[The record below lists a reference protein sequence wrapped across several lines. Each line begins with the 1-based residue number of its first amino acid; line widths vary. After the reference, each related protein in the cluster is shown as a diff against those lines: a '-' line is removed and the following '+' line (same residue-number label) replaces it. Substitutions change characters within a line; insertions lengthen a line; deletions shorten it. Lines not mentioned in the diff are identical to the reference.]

1 MRKPLFWIGIRESE
15 ITDCNHL
22 FSGSIT
28 IFGTGKNGN
37 RSFDHSTGYRFD
49 YNQDNEHWTAFVKIQ
64 LQDIY
69 QKYPDAQ
76 FMLYYPD
83 EYDVYGNEL
92 TQRLICQNES
102 DLINL
107 LEDKHRTRKWLS
119 SCVPVCPY
127 IICLGK
133 EIDYDTLCQKFPHHT
148 EFVAQEA
155 YSCGG
160 SGTYFVAS
168 PKDYDKNILGEN
180 AYSFSPY
187 IENSISP
194 NIHII
199 IYDDEV
205 LLLPP
210 SVQLFSSGDERFQ
223 YHGADYVM
231 FTHLP
236 ENITQSVYKYAHL
249 IGERLRFAGYRG
261 ICGIDF
267 LCKEAEVYF
276 MEINARFQSSSF
288 LINRAFHDASVACS
302 VQELHR
308 DAFLHST
315 CSYHPLDLSVKY
327 SFWGYAYDP
336 RLHQQLY
343 YIHSL
348 HVSCDDKDVI
358 CMDDNLDWN
367 MRLEKGTYLFK
378 SVFRGNIAAL
388 SPDFTCRIHS
398 NIEIEKQLQTSLP
411 WNNNDAVQ
419 WKIMLLNHGTR
430 ISENAI
436 KEAAKQ
442 GELNYEEFSAVDI
455 QINGEICVNVPYM
468 ANRSQISPFEIDITL
483 EGNYILC
490 YLGEYLTNITLRYR
504 DQLSFNTTKRG
515 IPFDAIGYLGN
526 DRLRIFHRLGCFFK
540 DNHCGCKFC
549 DVESTDEILCFED
562 IKEVLNAYKDNENV
576 HHYLVGGGSNNYSS
590 NFGNILKIV
599 KYIKTLSNK
608 SIYLMSLPPYD
619 VQILTSLKQ
628 NGVTEVAFNLEIFDR
643 SLAQK
648 YMPGKGKL
656 SLELYKNAFEKSVSL
671 WGNTG
676 NVRTIFVVGLE
687 PKESLLKGV
696 AYVSKLGVSPILSLF
711 KPLADTPLAHLLA
724 PSDKEIYEI
733 YINALRICKENNVEL
748 GPACH
753 YCEDNTL
760 KVSLLIN
767 DN

>member
-1 MRKPLFWIGIRESE
+1 MF
-15 ITDCNHL
+15 
-22 FSGSIT
+22 
-28 IFGTGKNGN
+28 
-37 RSFDHSTGYRFD
+37 
-49 YNQDNEHWTAFVKIQ
+49 
-64 LQDIY
+64 
-69 QKYPDAQ
+69 
-76 FMLYYPD
+76 
-83 EYDVYGNEL
+83 
-92 TQRLICQNES
+92 
-102 DLINL
+102 
-107 LEDKHRTRKWLS
+107 
-119 SCVPVCPY
+119 PY
-127 IICLGK
+127 IISLGK
-133 EIDYDTLCQKFPHHT
+133 EINYDTLCEKFPYYT

-168 PKDYDKNILGEN
+168 PKDFEKNILREN

-187 IENSISP
+187 IENSVSP

-210 SVQLFSSGDERFQ
+210 SVQLFSSGDERFH

-236 ENITQSVYKYAHL
+236 ENIVHSVYRYARL
-249 IGERLRFAGYRG
+249 IGERLRYAGYRG
-261 ICGIDF
+261 VCGIDF
-267 LCKEAEVYF
+267 LCESTEVYF

-288 LINRAFHDASVACS
+288 LINRAFHNASVACS

-308 DAFLHST
+308 DAFLHRT

-327 SFWGYAYDP
+327 SFWGYSYDP
-336 RLHQQLY
+336 RLHRQLQY
-343 YIHSL
+343 THAL
-348 HVSCDDKDVI
+348 HVSCDDEDAI
-358 CMDDNLDWN
+358 CIDDNLDWN
-367 MRLEKGTYLFK
+367 MHLEKGTYLYK
-378 SVFRGNIAAL
+378 SIFHGNIAAL

-398 NIEIEKQLQTSLP
+398 NIEVEKQLETSLP
-411 WNNNDAVQ
+411 WNHADAVQ
-419 WKIMLLNHGTR
+419 WKIMLLNHGVC
-430 ISENAI
+430 ISENAA
-436 KEAAKQ
+436 KEAEKQ
-442 GELNYEEFSAVDI
+442 GELNYEEFTALDLHV
-455 QINGEICVNVPYM
+455 NGEMYVNVPYM
-468 ANRSQISPFEIDITL
+468 ANRSQISPFEIDITPK
-483 EGNYILC
+483 GNYILC
-490 YLGEYLTNITLRYR
+490 YQGEFLANIALRYR
-504 DQLSFNTTKRG
+504 DKLSDKTTKGG

-540 DNHCGCKFC
+540 DTHCGCKFC

-562 IKEVLNAYKDNENV
+562 IKEVLDAYQDNEDV
-576 HHYLVGGGSNNYSS
+576 RHYLVGGGSNTLSS
-590 NFGNILKIV
+590 NFGNILRIV
-599 KYIKTLSNK
+599 KYMKTLSNK

-619 VQILTSLKQ
+619 IQLLTRLKRD
-628 NGVTEVAFNLEIFDR
+628 GVTEVAFNLEIFDR
-643 SLAQK
+643 GLAQK
-648 YMPGKGKL
+648 YMPGKGKI
-656 SLELYKNAFEKSVSL
+656 SLEIYKNAFEKSVSL

-687 PKESLLKGV
+687 PKESLLKGI

-711 KPLADTPLAHLLA
+711 KPIADTPLAHLLA

-733 YINALRICKENNVEL
+733 YINALRICNENNVEL